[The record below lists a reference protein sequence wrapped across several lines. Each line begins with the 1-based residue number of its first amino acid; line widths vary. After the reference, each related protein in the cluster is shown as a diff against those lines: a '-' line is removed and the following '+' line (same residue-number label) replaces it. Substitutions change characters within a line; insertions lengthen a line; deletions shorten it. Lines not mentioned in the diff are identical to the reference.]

1 MRRLSLVEMESG
13 ESGVV
18 VSMVGGK
25 AMRSRLEALGVRVG
39 VELRKVSAQLLR
51 GPVTVRVGGT
61 QLAIG
66 FGMAERIVVEVPE

>member
-18 VSMVGGK
+18 VSMGGGK

-66 FGMAERIVVEVPE
+66 FGMAERIDVEVPE

>member
-1 MRRLSLVEMESG
+1 MRKMNLVELESG

-18 VSMVGGK
+18 VSIAGGR
-25 AMRSRLEALGVRVG
+25 AMRSRLEALGIRVG
-39 VELRKVSAQLLR
+39 VEIRKVSAQLLR

-66 FGMAERIVVEVPE
+66 FGMAGRIVVEVPE